1 MHVFSFLNKVYYLYV
16 VLFFKNKYLYVVSK
30 KWTQNLINVGNVVKV
45 TFIASAL
52 KSRPRE
58 YIPPIFI
65 FIFAFNNK
73 SLVAKN
79 CSKVLFDA
87 FHILLII
94 YFASHFQQFVYSLWL
109 NIFNIKNIQCN
120 EQRLPH
126 LLYFILIKHI
136 LILALVVDKQIDQL
150 LKLRM

>member
-1 MHVFSFLNKVYYLYV
+1 M
-16 VLFFKNKYLYVVSK
+16 
-30 KWTQNLINVGNVVKV
+30 KV
-45 TFIASAL
+45 TFFASAL
-52 KSRPRE
+52 KSRSRE
-58 YIPPIFI
+58 YIPPILFY
-65 FIFAFNNK
+65 FAFNNK

-94 YFASHFQQFVYSLWL
+94 YFASHFQQYVYSLWL

-136 LILALVVDKQIDQL
+136 LILALVVDKQIDLNCSNWECNQKVISEHIFKSDNYICIL
-150 LKLRM
+150 YST